1 MAITGIPTMRDQHL
15 AQFHDVK
22 VSNDVEITGALTVS
36 GTFTYGDVSYDN
48 MIITGRLTSAT
59 AAGSD
64 ITLASTFTY
73 ANSIKMRYSITSW
86 TGIGDAYSAMYL
98 RVQNAVS
105 GTGKGQR
112 VIEAISVSNAT
123 FSLGNLQCGYFEVGM
138 KASGTQTIANA
149 NALEASLAPYTG
161 TGAITITNHWEC
173 LLCTPS
179 GVSSR
184 IDASNAAKI
193 HGVYVLCRD
202 GDGANTKLGSGIE
215 FVNDGSQSGTRTLT
229 DGVKVNIACTTG
241 LNVAG
246 ATTTGL
252 LLAGTATDGILVS
265 GACADGIH
273 VSGTNSASG
282 LHISGDQAD
291 FILLDIDAAADN
303 GLKMSVDDSMT
314 LGTGIN
320 IAKTGTTGI
329 TTTGIVVSTNCTTG
343 LSLSGTNTTGVSI
356 ANTNATGINFAG
368 GAANLAI
375 TVGTNANTVGSGLR
389 VSNANPRAV
398 GVYTDDNGVGTAGA
412 EFISNARFRLLCTGT
427 TYAGEQYALHGTT
440 KYFGTNTVSSYTSGG
455 LDTLEW
461 GGTAFTVNGY
471 GAGSI
476 ARIGGGAIQAA
487 VGSGGILAGF
497 IAANNMASAHT
508 GAGVTAAFAPIIT
521 NTQNWDYGLYIP
533 ASATDTGISI
543 GTCTTGI
550 LLPATYTRGIDFVG
564 ATLAAT
570 TDRSKSLFSMG
581 TRAAALTLT
590 MASGSSNNHFDPM
603 QMNYSI
609 AGVNPSSTSTVNSIY
624 GLITHSTADMANLRL
639 KTTDWNIVVQKN
651 LQDAYVVQAE
661 LDFSTNAVT
670 VGGEACG
677 IGVTVDGGT
686 AGITGNVWGQIT
698 MMTAT
703 GALGSVS
710 AIHKMDVRGTATV
723 THGIYFETLASTT
736 LTNLLYLN
744 NGGTVTNFFQGTTE
758 NGAIGATRATP
769 NTTLAADG
777 SLKVK
782 IGAKTL
788 YIPLVNAVTV
798 T

>member
-1 MAITGIPTMRDQHL
+1 
-15 AQFHDVK
+15 
-22 VSNDVEITGALTVS
+22 
-36 GTFTYGDVSYDN
+36 
-48 MIITGRLTSAT
+48 
-59 AAGSD
+59 
-64 ITLASTFTY
+64 
-73 ANSIKMRYSITSW
+73 
-86 TGIGDAYSAMYL
+86 
-98 RVQNAVS
+98 
-105 GTGKGQR
+105 
-112 VIEAISVSNAT
+112 
-123 FSLGNLQCGYFEVGM
+123 
-138 KASGTQTIANA
+138 
-149 NALEASLAPYTG
+149 
-161 TGAITITNHWEC
+161 
-173 LLCTPS
+173 
-179 GVSSR
+179 
-184 IDASNAAKI
+184 
-193 HGVYVLCRD
+193 
-202 GDGANTKLGSGIE
+202 
-215 FVNDGSQSGTRTLT
+215 
-229 DGVKVNIACTTG
+229 
-241 LNVAG
+241 
-246 ATTTGL
+246 
-252 LLAGTATDGILVS
+252 
-265 GACADGIH
+265 
-273 VSGTNSASG
+273 
-282 LHISGDQAD
+282 
-291 FILLDIDAAADN
+291 
-303 GLKMSVDDSMT
+303 
-314 LGTGIN
+314 
-320 IAKTGTTGI
+320 
-329 TTTGIVVSTNCTTG
+329 
-343 LSLSGTNTTGVSI
+343 
-356 ANTNATGINFAG
+356 
-368 GAANLAI
+368 
-375 TVGTNANTVGSGLR
+375 
-389 VSNANPRAV
+389 
-398 GVYTDDNGVGTAGA
+398 
-412 EFISNARFRLLCTGT
+412 
-427 TYAGEQYALHGTT
+427 
-440 KYFGTNTVSSYTSGG
+440 
-455 LDTLEW
+455 
-461 GGTAFTVNGY
+461 
-471 GAGSI
+471 
-476 ARIGGGAIQAA
+476 
-487 VGSGGILAGF
+487 
-497 IAANNMASAHT
+497 MASAHT